1 MFCLNAFFSRT
12 CMCVLST
19 SYMCTCAYMLRT
31 CVSMGVVLG
40 IEPRT
45 SCMLS
50 KDSITELQQVG
61 KSTKWFWDRR

>member
-1 MFCLNAFFSRT
+1 M
-12 CMCVLST
+12 
-19 SYMCTCAYMLRT
+19 CAYMLRT

-61 KSTKWFWDRR
+61 KSSKMVLGQKVETELDLQYSTVCANTT